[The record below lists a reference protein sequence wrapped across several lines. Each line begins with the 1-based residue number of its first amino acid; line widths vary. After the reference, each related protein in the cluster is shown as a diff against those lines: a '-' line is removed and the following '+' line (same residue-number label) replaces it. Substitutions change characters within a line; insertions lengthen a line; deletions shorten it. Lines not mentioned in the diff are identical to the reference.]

1 MKNYSISGPSICMS
15 CKEVIMGTKT
25 YVRKAIKP
33 KRAPHRWITVGF
45 VHEGCENKVILEQ
58 DPWK

>member
-1 MKNYSISGPSICMS
+1 MS
-15 CKEVIMGTKT
+15 CKETIMGTKT